1 MSHYELMVIFS
12 STLTEDEEK
21 AQLQQVEEIAKH
33 EKASILFVDHWGK
46 RKLAYVI
53 KKQRQGYYEWI
64 YFEGNA
70 SGISEI
76 DRKLKMSETILR
88 FMILKMEKIQV
99 QNLQKD
105 IERRAARL
113 AQSEAPAPESVAA
126 AEPVAEQESPEESVP
141 EVAPETSAQEIGGSH
156 VSDE

>member
-1 MSHYELMVIFS
+1 MNHYELMVIFS

-21 AQLQQVEEIAKH
+21 AQLQQVEEIVKH

-64 YFEGNA
+64 YFEGSA
-70 SGISEI
+70 AGIAEI

-99 QNLQKD
+99 QNLHKD
-105 IERRAARL
+105 IERRAARQ
-113 AQSEAPAPESVAA
+113 AQAEIPAPEPVAA
-126 AEPVAEQESPEESVP
+126 ANPVEEPEIPEEPVS
-141 EVAPETSAQEIGGSH
+141 EVAPETSAQEEGGSH
-156 VSDE
+156 GSDE